1 MVDTLLEI
9 DKELSRR
16 KKDVNCE
23 LARRSLVDFIQHT
36 FRGKYEVN
44 WHHRIICSQIDLWLE
59 SEEPYNLMVFVPP
72 RHGKSEIC
80 SRMLPPYI
88 LGKNPNS
95 EILFASYAGDLATKM
110 SRDAQRIMLEN
121 EYSEVFPNSKL
132 RVKGSKRDD
141 SAIRQQGEFTI
152 LGHKGTYRASGVGG
166 GITGRGANIA
176 IIDDPIKNRQDAE
189 SPTIRNSIV
198 EWYKSTFRTRLEKGG
213 RILMLLTRW
222 HEEDL
227 AGWCL
232 KQMKVDPD
240 SDKWKVVSFP
250 AVLERESQRCEFD
263 NREIGEPLWNNKYDS
278 KALRTIKST
287 VGGYDW
293 ASLYQ
298 QEPSPSGGAIFK
310 REWVRVIDNVPDGLF
325 WVRFWDLAV
334 SKDPK
339 ADHTASVQM
348 AFDESGNVYIR
359 KMIRGQW
366 IWPVS
371 RKIIIDTCRN
381 EVNIAVGIEAVG
393 TQKGF
398 SDDLI
403 QDPALA
409 DTAIQGYGV
418 DSNKLTRALPVFAK
432 AEAGKLFLVRGD
444 WNDDWVDEF
453 IRFTGESGGK
463 DDQVDACSGAYAML
477 KSYIRPEFDVISNW
491 S

>member
-1 MVDTLLEI
+1 MTTE
-9 DKELSRR
+9 ET
-16 KKDVNCE
+16 
-23 LARRSLVDFIQHT
+23 LARIKNNVKTLRVHEARKSLIGFTSYCFV
-36 FRGKYEVN
+36 GKYYVN
-44 WHHRIICSQIDLWLE
+44 WHHEVISDEITEWIN
-59 SEEPYNLMVFVPP
+59 SEKAYHLMLFVPP
-72 RHGKSEIC
+72 RHGKSELS
-80 SRMLPPYI
+80 SRMLPPFI
-88 LGKNPNS
+88 FGKKPDS
-95 EILFASYAGDLATKM
+95 QIIFASYNADLAGTM
-110 SRDAQRIMLEN
+110 SRDAQRIMLTDH
-121 EYSEVFPNSKL
+121 YADVFPNTRLSVRAGDK
-132 RVKGSKRDD
+132 KDE
-141 SAIRQQGEFTI
+141 SAIKQAHEFTI
-152 LGHKGTYRASGVGG
+152 VSRKGSYRASGIGG
-166 GITGRGANIA
+166 SITGRGADFA
-176 IIDDPIKNRQDAE
+176 IIDDPVKNREEAE
-189 SPTIRNSIV
+189 SPTVRKTCL
-198 EWYKSTFRTRLEKGG
+198 EWYKSTLRTRLEKGG
-213 RILMLLTRW
+213 RILLLMTRW
-222 HEEDL
+222 HQDDL
-227 AGWCL
+227 AGEILRAC
-232 KQMKVDPD
+232 KAAPKGDE
-240 SDKWKVVSFP
+240 WKVISLP
-250 AVLERESQRCEFD
+250 AVARKTIYSHPKDTREE
-263 NREIGEPLWNNKYDS
+263 GVALWPEKYDS
-278 KALRTIKST
+278 DELEKIKQA

-310 REWVRVIDNVPDGLF
+310 REWVRIIDNVPDGLF

-339 ADHTASVQM
+339 ADHTASIQM
-348 AFDESGNVYIR
+348 AFDEAGNVYIR

-398 SDDLI
+398 ADDLI

-477 KSYIRPEFDVISNW
+477 KSYIRPEFDVISDW